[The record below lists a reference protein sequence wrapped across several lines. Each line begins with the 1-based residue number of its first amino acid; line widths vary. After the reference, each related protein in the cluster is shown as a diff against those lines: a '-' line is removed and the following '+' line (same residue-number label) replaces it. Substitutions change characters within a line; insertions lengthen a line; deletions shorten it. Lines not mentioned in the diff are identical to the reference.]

1 MRQNDNVKYR
11 VMHMLSRLKKPNCQ
25 KNSNSKSTTSD
36 WYKDDENVVYIK
48 NKITLKDSVNGTEFD
63 VEMDLK
69 VEIEDPDQIC
79 KLQMDGDDSSLSGSK
94 TKSRRRSK
102 SCGRGVRHALAERI
116 CRPLFGGSTS
126 RLDRKESPTNDK
138 SSINSN
144 SCGTSCISAPWKKRL
159 KRRQLKYQE
168 EKKESLSRSKSLDL
182 PRQKELDHEKGI
194 CMFFEVTNFIIVFQ
208 ILGDTCRNLSISNF
222 TLDDLEMCSQN
233 NPVEVGQQVFQSAL
247 KEFDSIMSIPNTPKS
262 TNRTSETARKSSLT
276 SSENSSKLHPNLTRV
291 MSEHDIGKHYGRD
304 KRSGSNPSLELRR
317 LYRKKTE
324 NSPGDTKPIL
334 SKSRINKK
342 GEHGY
347 STNDLISFARQ
358 QPILSQKSY
367 KTLSKSQAEL
377 FRITAV

>member
-1 MRQNDNVKYR
+1 M
-11 VMHMLSRLKKPNCQ
+11 C
-25 KNSNSKSTTSD
+25 
-36 WYKDDENVVYIK
+36 
-48 NKITLKDSVNGTEFD
+48 
-63 VEMDLK
+63 
-69 VEIEDPDQIC
+69 
-79 KLQMDGDDSSLSGSK
+79 SK
-94 TKSRRRSK
+94 T
-102 SCGRGVRHALAERI
+102 I
-116 CRPLFGGSTS
+116 
-126 RLDRKESPTNDK
+126 
-138 SSINSN
+138 
-144 SCGTSCISAPWKKRL
+144 
-159 KRRQLKYQE
+159 
-168 EKKESLSRSKSLDL
+168 
-182 PRQKELDHEKGI
+182 
-194 CMFFEVTNFIIVFQ
+194 

-247 KEFDSIMSIPNTPKS
+247 KEFDSIMSIPNPPKS

-291 MSEHDIGKHYGRD
+291 MSEYDIGKHYGRD